1 MAKPQV
7 TLRSVK
13 GAALNY
19 SELDTN
25 FTNLRNATIGFT
37 VDSGTG
43 RTAKTV
49 TAFGDA
55 AYSTLQQKF
64 GTGSM
69 RFDGTGDYFTVASN
83 IDFAYGTSDFTIE
96 MWVYRQGTGV
106 QILFDQRTSSATTY
120 APVLFINTT
129 NQLAYTDGEGAT
141 KITGTTTVPLNTWS
155 HVTVSRSGTSTK
167 IFLNGS
173 QEGSTYSDSRNYIQ
187 TPVRIGARWDA
198 TGGFNGHID
207 ELRISKGLARYTA
220 NFTAPTAAF
229 TNDSNTVLLLHA
241 DSTPIVD
248 DPGVASIN
256 ADIDLNSRLNLT
268 AGTGIGLSLDPT
280 TDTLT
285 ITNTQ
290 SAPDLSNYV
299 TLDGVQTITGAKS
312 LTGTTTLGPYK
323 ESVFNI
329 GNSGSGTVTPN
340 FTNGPVQTVTA
351 TGNFTLALP
360 TNVTAGSNL
369 TLIIT
374 QDGTGGR
381 TITPNASYRF
391 ANGIKTLSLGPS
403 AIDVMTIFYDG
414 SRYLASL
421 IRRYS

>member
-1 MAKPQV
+1 
-7 TLRSVK
+7 
-13 GAALNY
+13 
-19 SELDTN
+19 
-25 FTNLRNATIGFT
+25 

-248 DPGVASIN
+248 DPGVTAVN

-268 AGTGIGLSLDPT
+268 AGTGITLVLDPT

-285 ITNTQ
+285 IAATGG
-290 SAPDLSNYV
+290 SAGEFEDIYV
-299 TLDGVQTITGAKS
+299 DDSIIGPEYVDNSGVQPILTIQSSQHIGLSGVDSKIRLLGSVSGGDSGVKSASVIIDVALETSTNDGLSTPSLESIRFEHSQTSFPHNLVVSGNITTTGGSNGNITAAGNLS
-312 LTGTTTLGPYK
+312 VGDLFIFQSGYPTGTP
-323 ESVFNI
+323 SN
-329 GNSGSGTVTPN
+329 
-340 FTNGPVQTVTA
+340 TA
-351 TGNFTLALP
+351 TPAGYLL
-360 TNVTAGSNL
+360 VEIAGSN
-369 TLIIT
+369 
-374 QDGTGGR
+374 
-381 TITPNASYRF
+381 
-391 ANGIKTLSLGPS
+391 
-403 AIDVMTIFYDG
+403 
-414 SRYLASL
+414 RY
-421 IRRYS
+421 IPYYQ